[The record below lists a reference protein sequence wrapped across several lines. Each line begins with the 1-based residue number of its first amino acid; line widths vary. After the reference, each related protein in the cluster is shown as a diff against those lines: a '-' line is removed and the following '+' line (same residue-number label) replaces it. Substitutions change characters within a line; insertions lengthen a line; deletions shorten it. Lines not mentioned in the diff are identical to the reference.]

1 MIARVLA
8 SLGLDRRDLGVILAL
23 FVTARL
29 LYAWLGLEFDA
40 STLPVYM
47 QFIDPELLK
56 SRLLESL
63 WYYHANPPLLNLLA
77 GVGLKLFGE
86 HATLFFGVV
95 FHVLGLM
102 IAVSVY
108 ALTLRLSSARP
119 AAIIATGLLVFS
131 PSFVLY
137 ENWLMYSFPAAAL
150 LTVSAWALCR
160 YLETQ
165 QTKWCVAFFG
175 ILATL
180 LLTRSLFHLA
190 WMILIAA
197 LLAVCLWE
205 RRRQVLLA
213 AVLPV
218 LVVALWYGKNYYYFG
233 AFSGSTWMG
242 LGLSNISTLVATRE
256 ELQPLVDDGR
266 LTPFALVSRYQQ
278 MGLLFTSQ
286 QLPPTGIPVLDQ
298 VRKSSGVYNFNNQQL
313 PAINRCYTH
322 DGLTVIRTYPFSYV
336 VGLMISNRLFFSPSN
351 MNLYFSE
358 RNRASVKPM
367 EQLFN
372 PLLYG
377 VGAKP
382 KWIEQPHFGFAG
394 QSVLEV
400 NTSVPLIVLWVLVL
414 GYGYIRARQGVL
426 SKQAQLRSRGIVIG
440 FIVVTALYLYV
451 VGTALEL
458 AENYRYR
465 FNIEPLFFVLTAT
478 AATGL
483 VRVVKSKFGVRSQST
498 SPSPAASG

>member
-8 SLGLDRRDLGVILAL
+8 SLGLDRRDLWVIISL
-23 FVTARL
+23 FVTSRL
-29 LYAWLGLEFDA
+29 LYAWLGLQFDA

-86 HATLFFGVV
+86 HATLFFSVV

-102 IAVSVY
+102 MALSVY

-119 AAIIATGLLVFS
+119 AAIVATGLLVFS
-131 PSFVLY
+131 PSFILY
-137 ENWLMYSFPAAAL
+137 ENWLMYSFPTAAL
-150 LTVSAWALCR
+150 LTVSAWALYR

-165 QTKWCVAFFG
+165 QTKWCVAFFC
-175 ILATL
+175 ILAAL
-180 LLTRSLFHLA
+180 LLMRSLFHLA

-197 LLAVCLWE
+197 LLTVCLWE

-233 AFSGSTWMG
+233 AFSASTWMG

-266 LTPFALVSRYQQ
+266 LTPFALVSRYRQ
-278 MGLLFTSQ
+278 MDLLFASQ

-313 PAINRCYTH
+313 VAINRYYTH
-322 DGLTVIRTYPFSYV
+322 DAITVIRTYPFSYV
-336 VGLMISNRLFFSPSN
+336 VGLTISNRLFFSPSN
-351 MNLYFSE
+351 MNLYFSAS
-358 RNRASVKPM
+358 NRAAAKPM

-377 VGAKP
+377 VDATP
-382 KWIEQPHFGFAG
+382 KWLEQPHFGFQK
-394 QSVLEV
+394 QSFLEV

-414 GYGYIRARQGVL
+414 GYGYIQARQGVM
-426 SKQAQLRSRGIVIG
+426 SNDPQQRPRTIVIG
-440 FIVVTALYLYV
+440 FIVVSALYLYA
-451 VGTALEL
+451 VGTAFEL

-465 FNIEPLFFVLTAT
+465 FNIEPLFFVLAAT

-483 VRVVKSKFGVRSQST
+483 VRVVRHRLGKKAQSLNGAA
-498 SPSPAASG
+498 PADT

>member
-8 SLGLDRRDLGVILAL
+8 SLGLDRRDLWAIIAL
-23 FVTARL
+23 FVTSRL

-86 HATLFFGVV
+86 HATLFFSAV
-95 FHVLGLM
+95 FHALGLM
-102 IAVSVY
+102 TALSVY

-119 AAIIATGLLVFS
+119 AAIVATGLLVFS

-150 LTVSAWALCR
+150 LTVSAWALYR
-160 YLETQ
+160 FIESQ
-165 QTKWCVAFFG
+165 QTKWCVTFFG

-190 WMILIAA
+190 WMILIAG
-197 LLAVCLWE
+197 LLTICLWK

-213 AVLPV
+213 AALPV

-256 ELQPLVDDGR
+256 ELQPLVNDGR
-266 LTPFALVSRYQQ
+266 LTPFALVSRYRQID
-278 MGLLFTSQ
+278 LLFTSQ

-298 VRKSSGVYNFNNQQL
+298 LRKSSGVYNFNNQQL
-313 PAINRCYTH
+313 IAINRYYTH
-322 DGLTVIRTYPFSYV
+322 DAVTVIRTYPFSYV
-336 VGLMISNRLFFSPSN
+336 VGLTISNRLFFSPSN
-351 MNLYFSE
+351 MNLYFSAN
-358 RNRASVKPM
+358 NRAAAKPM

-377 VGAKP
+377 VGATP
-382 KWIEQPHFGFAG
+382 KWLQQPHFGF
-394 QSVLEV
+394 QKESFLEV
-400 NTSVPLIVLWVLVL
+400 NTSVPLMVLWVLVL
-414 GYGYIRARQGVL
+414 SYGYIQARQGVMGND
-426 SKQAQLRSRGIVIG
+426 SQRRPRAIVIG
-440 FIVVTALYLYV
+440 FIVVSALYLYA
-451 VGTALEL
+451 VGTAFEL

-478 AATGL
+478 AATSL
-483 VRVVKSKFGVRSQST
+483 VRVVKHRLNKKA
-498 SPSPAASG
+498 PSLNGAAPADT